1 MHDDSSHAATQEQAS
16 DNLARLAAD
25 DDPLRGLGAVRAH
38 PERRERLAGVFTE
51 KDLQI
56 LSVFANQAA
65 VQVANAR
72 RAGWSWQQIAD
83 VLRVSRQAVH
93 QKHAH
98 ESRPR
103 RPEGEDEQ

>member
-25 DDPLRGLGAVRAH
+25 DDPLRGLGAVRAL
-38 PERRERLAGVFTE
+38 RTLADRLE
-51 KDLQI
+51 E
-56 LSVFANQAA
+56 